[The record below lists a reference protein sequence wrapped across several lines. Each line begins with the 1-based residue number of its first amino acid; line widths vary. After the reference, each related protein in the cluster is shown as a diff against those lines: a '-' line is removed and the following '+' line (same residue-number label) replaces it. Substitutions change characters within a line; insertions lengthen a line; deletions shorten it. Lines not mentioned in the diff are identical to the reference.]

1 VLSRFNLTAIVA
13 VLGVL
18 DLVLDRLLARL
29 FLPPGAA
36 HTSAQWLVFVGSFL
50 SYLAGALALLVFASS
65 FLDLVR
71 RRELFPRSLRMV
83 ASILAVFFVMLFA
96 ACMSAYPSSARLF
109 VQLRTCQAFLAF
121 LISLSMWAT
130 PLPARVKLGTSLF
143 MLPSIL
149 HTMALFVGEASASRG
164 GSLAGQL
171 VRIGE
176 LVAFVAA
183 GGAPLLL
190 RGLTRQARP
199 ALGSWLLASLAVLAL
214 VVAAVLK
221 FDLVQVL
228 ALYGLRLELPPL
240 GVPGGWAYLLLFALA
255 LFGVV
260 TAVVPALYAGGP
272 DRLLGYGLIMVV
284 TAGYQIASP
293 PDLAMAMAGLLAL
306 AVGVLRRGASA
317 APPADVTAPVAVA
330 SPVPP

>member
-13 VLGVL
+13 ALGFL
-18 DLVLDRLLARL
+18 DLVLDRLLTRL
-29 FLPPGAA
+29 FLPPSGAV
-36 HTSAQWLVFVGSFL
+36 SGGAQWLFFAGSFL

-96 ACMSAYPSSARLF
+96 ACMSAYPNSPRLF
-109 VQLRTCQAFLAF
+109 VQLRTSQAFLAL
-121 LISLSMWAT
+121 LISLSMWSSD
-130 PLPARVKLGTSLF
+130 LPVRMKLGTSLF

-149 HTMALFVGEASASRG
+149 HTLALFCGEAAAARG
-164 GSLAGQL
+164 SSLAGQL
-171 VRIGE
+171 VRLGE

-190 RGLTRQARP
+190 RGLTPAARP
-199 ALGSWLLASLAVLAL
+199 ALGSLLLAGLAVLAL
-214 VVAAVLK
+214 GVATALK
-221 FDLVQVL
+221 FDVVQVL

-240 GVPGGWAYLLLFALA
+240 AVPGGWAYLLLFALA

-260 TAVVPALYAGGP
+260 SAVVPALYAGGP
-272 DRLLGYGLIMVV
+272 DRLFGYGLIMVV

-293 PDLAMAMAGLLAL
+293 ADLAIAAAGLLAL
-306 AVGVLRRGASA
+306 AVGVLRRTANVD
-317 APPADVTAPVAVA
+317 PPADVAAPAPVAA
-330 SPVPP
+330 